1 MSISEL
7 RHLKTNILDHPFL
20 RGEELQTE
28 DKTPLLLLIFI
39 KQLTLQ
45 QLIKNHL
52 YFSQEYLLNS
62 KKRLDALS
70 AKMPQ
75 QRGFLEGVYKILL
88 LKGFSSD
95 DDVDEDRGEMPNLN

>member
-1 MSISEL
+1 MSINEL
-7 RHLKTNILDHPFL
+7 RYLKTNILDHPFL
-20 RGEELQTE
+20 RGEELHTE

-45 QLIKNHL
+45 QVIKNHL
-52 YFSQEYLLNS
+52 FFSQEYLLNS
-62 KKRLDALS
+62 KKRLDGIS

-88 LKGFSSD
+88 LRGFSTE
-95 DDVDEDRGEMPNLN
+95 DEGEDDRG